1 MKQGKTEKAVFAKL
15 SKVEL
20 EEQKVELS
28 VVNDIKALV
37 KEMQS
42 LAFDENTAVTAMA
55 RVVSDYRNVVKK
67 ADAMSRKADTVIKD
81 AEAAARELGVNINEI
96 EDLDK
101 LKNLMGM
108 IEKYEAKYQRISKA
122 L

>member
-15 SKVEL
+15 STE
-20 EEQKVELS
+20 KVELS

>member
-1 MKQGKTEKAVFAKL
+1 MKRVSLNKVMAKL
-15 SKVEL
+15 A

-81 AEAAARELGVNINEI
+81 AEAAARELGVNLNEI

>member
-1 MKQGKTEKAVFAKL
+1 MAKL
-15 SKVEL
+15 AV
-20 EEQKVELS
+20 EQKVELS

-55 RVVSDYRNVVKK
+55 RVVADYRNVVKK
-67 ADAMSRKADTVIKD
+67 ADAMSRKADSVIKD
-81 AEAAARELGVNINEI
+81 AEAAARELGVNLNEI

-108 IEKYEAKYQRISKA
+108 IEKYEAKYQRIAKA

>member
-1 MKQGKTEKAVFAKL
+1 MKRISLNKVMAKL
-15 SKVEL
+15 AV
-20 EEQKVELS
+20 EQKVELS

-108 IEKYEAKYQRISKA
+108 IEKYDAKYQRIAKA